1 MSEDRVALYV
11 RIPSTQAR
19 QLDDRARSLHRPKQD
34 LVSDLIS
41 EHLDALPHR
50 PVGITVHDYESGGD
64 QVLTLAQLAALLRID
79 EATVL
84 ARAAQGDLPGRRF
97 GLQWRF
103 SRRAVFAWLE
113 GSDSSRPGPGFNN
126 RP

>member
-1 MSEDRVALYV
+1 MSEERVALYV
-11 RIPSTQAR
+11 RIPSAQAR

-50 PVGITVHDYESGGD
+50 PAGITVHDYDISDD
-64 QVLTLAQLAALLRID
+64 QVLTLAELAALLRID

-84 ARAAQGDLPGRRF
+84 ARAAQGELPGRRF

-113 GSDSSRPGPGFNN
+113 GSDGSRPGPGFTNS
-126 RP
+126 P